1 MEEQKMTV
9 ESMVMNNLPTISP
22 LTAEIIEEADEA
34 AARAGKA
41 MMGVD
46 ISKLTTREL
55 VELTLPYYRESEV
68 CYNFSIANKEDL
80 L

>member
-9 ESMVMNNLPTISP
+9 ESMAMNNLPTISP

-55 VELTLPYYRESEV
+55 VEMTLPYYREQKIEQ
-68 CYNFSIANKEDL
+68 
-80 L
+80 